1 MMDSKAVYT
10 KTTKGLREVTGKA
23 KILRR
28 DLRNV
33 LKEIDGKRTASELL
47 LKLGGVSEDEL
58 QAALLDLINGDY
70 IREFASATVYP
81 LPEEK
86 KLAAKLEGE
95 SFGFANGGEA
105 QESPN
110 DEAWSLD
117 FTNDEG
123 ESLDFT
129 NDAGVSLDFT
139 AKAGPA
145 SKTGSANEPRSQGD
159 AASAQLAKQA
169 ADAFA
174 KAEAK
179 IKAKIRAEARARQQA
194 EEAAQ
199 REAEEKARLEAE
211 AIGRREAEERARL
224 EVEEKARL
232 EAEEKARREAE
243 EKLKREA
250 EAKARLEAEEKARR
264 EAEEKARREAEE
276 RARLEAEERARLE
289 AEERARLEAEEKA
302 RLEAEAM
309 ARREAEEK
317 ARLEAE
323 ERARLEVEEKA
334 RLEAEERAKREA
346 EERLR
351 LETEE
356 KARQQAEAA
365 RREAEEKLRLEAE
378 ERARLEAEAMARR
391 EAEEK
396 ARLEAEEKL
405 KREAEAKARLE
416 AEEKARLEAEEKLK
430 REAEAKARREAEEK
444 LRLEAEAMARR
455 EAEEKARLEAEET
468 AKREAEEKARFEA
481 EEKAK
486 REAEEK
492 ARLEAEAKARLE
504 AEERARLE
512 AEERARL
519 EAEAIAR
526 REAEER
532 ARREAEEKARLEA
545 EEKLKREAE
554 EKAKLEAEERVRIE
568 AEETAK
574 RDAEAKARREAEE
587 RAGREAEERA
597 RLEAEWEE
605 EARRELGRN
614 LNLTA
619 ELERVDPLA
628 TASVRMRDR
637 LPDNL
642 GKRIATGL
650 LILLVVGLG
659 LIHVLPFDEQRLR
672 LEQTATAQLQ
682 QPVTIKALHWSLLP
696 RPHWRLDGITVG
708 SAGQI
713 KVAQLDAF
721 AALGSLFGGSE
732 FPKVEIDT
740 AVLSEEGLGWLLFGK
755 PHQRSLKL
763 ARINARN
770 IKLESKDIAMPA
782 FDAKIDVGGDGKWR
796 TAHLAAAG
804 QSMDLRPMDGSVR
817 IDFTAASY
825 RMPFGSALEFK
836 DFEVKG
842 VASPGE
848 LAATDFSGYLYGGL
862 LRGNGRLKWGSS
874 WSLDGELNAEQ
885 VDAARLAPGL
895 VRGGKLE
902 GRALYSFR
910 AEDAGRLFA
919 AGHLDG
925 DFIVRK
931 GVLLG
936 VDFGKLLKG
945 ERGSGNSPFSE
956 IAGKFAVDEGR
967 TELRQLRLAA
977 GMMSAS
983 GELRVDP
990 GNKLQG
996 RIRAD
1001 LKSPVLQ
1008 RSASL
1013 ALSGTLDEP
1022 RFNRQ

>member
-145 SKTGSANEPRSQGD
+145 SKTGSATEPRSQGD

-179 IKAKIRAEARARQQA
+179 IKTKIRAEARARQQA

-199 REAEEKARLEAE
+199 R
-211 AIGRREAEERARL
+211 
-224 EVEEKARL
+224 

-250 EAKARLEAEEKARR
+250 EAKARLEAEERARLEAEERARLEAEAIARREVEEKARREAEEKARLEAEAKVRREAEERAKREAEERLRLETEEKARQQAEAARREAEARARREAEEKLRLEAEERARLEAEEKARR

-276 RARLEAEERARLE
+276 KARREAEEKAKREAEEKARREAEAIARREAEEKLRLEAEERARLE

-323 ERARLEVEEKA
+323 E
-334 RLEAEERAKREA
+334 
-346 EERLR
+346 
-351 LETEE
+351 
-356 KARQQAEAA
+356 
-365 RREAEEKLRLEAE
+365 
-378 ERARLEAEAMARR
+378 
-391 EAEEK
+391 
-396 ARLEAEEKL
+396 
-405 KREAEAKARLE
+405 
-416 AEEKARLEAEEKLK
+416 KLK
-430 REAEAKARREAEEK
+430 REAEAKARREAEE
-444 LRLEAEAMARR
+444 R
-455 EAEEKARLEAEET
+455 
-468 AKREAEEKARFEA
+468 AKRET
-481 EEKAK
+481 
-486 REAEEK
+486 
-492 ARLEAEAKARLE
+492 EAKARLK
-504 AEERARLE
+504 

-519 EAEAIAR
+519 EAEAIARREAEERARREAEEKLKREAEAKAR

-755 PHQRSLKL
+755 PHQQSLKL

-796 TAHLAAAG
+796 TARLAAAG

-931 GVLLG
+931 GILLG

-945 ERGSGNSPFSE
+945 ERGSGNSPVSE
-956 IAGKFAVDEGR
+956 IAGKFAVDDGR

>member
-10 KTTKGLREVTGKA
+10 KTAKGLREVTGKA

-58 QAALLDLINGDY
+58 QAALFDLINGDY

-81 LPEEK
+81 LPEK
-86 KLAAKLEGE
+86 RKLVTKPEGE
-95 SFGFANGGEA
+95 SLVFSNGDEPRN
-105 QESPN
+105 SP
-110 DEAWSLD
+110 DGEAWSLD
-117 FTNDEG
+117 FTNDAG

-139 AKAGPA
+139 AEASPA
-145 SKTGSANEPRSQGD
+145 SKTGSANEPRLRGD

-174 KAEAK
+174 KLEAE

-194 EEAAQ
+194 EEAA
-199 REAEEKARLEAE
+199 
-211 AIGRREAEERARL
+211 
-224 EVEEKARL
+224 
-232 EAEEKARREAE
+232 
-243 EKLKREA
+243 KREA
-250 EAKARLEAEEKARR
+250 EAKA
-264 EAEEKARREAEE
+264 
-276 RARLEAEERARLE
+276 
-289 AEERARLEAEEKA
+289 
-302 RLEAEAM
+302 
-309 ARREAEEK
+309 
-317 ARLEAE
+317 
-323 ERARLEVEEKA
+323 
-334 RLEAEERAKREA
+334 KR
-346 EERLR
+346 
-351 LETEE
+351 ETEE

-365 RREAEEKLRLEAE
+365 RREAEAK
-378 ERARLEAEAMARR
+378 ARR
-391 EAEEK
+391 EAEE
-396 ARLEAEEKL
+396 RL
-405 KREAEAKARLE
+405 RL
-416 AEEKARLEAEEKLK
+416 
-430 REAEAKARREAEEK
+430 EAEAKARREAEE
-444 LRLEAEAMARR
+444 RAQ
-455 EAEEKARLEAEET
+455 
-468 AKREAEEKARFEA
+468 
-481 EEKAK
+481 
-486 REAEEK
+486 
-492 ARLEAEAKARLE
+492 LEAEAKAKRE

-512 AEERARL
+512 AEERVRREAEAKAKREAEERARLEAEEKARQQAEAARREAEAKAKREAEEKARQQAEAVRREAEARREAEERARL
-519 EAEAIAR
+519 EAEARAE

-532 ARREAEEKARLEA
+532 ARREAEEKA
-545 EEKLKREAE
+545 K
-554 EKAKLEAEERVRIE
+554 
-568 AEETAK
+568 
-574 RDAEAKARREAEE
+574 
-587 RAGREAEERA
+587 REAEERA
-597 RLEAEWEE
+597 RREAEAKAKREVEEKFRIEADWEE

-614 LNLTA
+614 LNLAA
-619 ELERVDPLA
+619 EVERADSVA
-628 TASVRMRDR
+628 TASLKIRER
-637 LPDNL
+637 LPDKL

-659 LIHVLPFDEQRLR
+659 LIHVVPFDERRLR

-682 QPVTIKALHWSLLP
+682 QPVTIKALHLSLLP
-696 RPHWRLDGITVG
+696 RPHWRLDGVTIG

-713 KVAQLDAF
+713 KVTQLDAF
-721 AALGSLFGGSE
+721 APLGSLFGASE

-740 AVLSEEGLGWLLFGK
+740 AVLSEEGLGWLLFAK
-755 PHQRSLKL
+755 PRQQSLKL
-763 ARINARN
+763 ARIIARN
-770 IKLESKDIAMPA
+770 VRLESKDIATPA
-782 FDAKIDVGGDGKWR
+782 FDARIGVGGDGEWQ

-804 QSMDLRPMDGSVR
+804 QSMDLRPVGGAVQ

-825 RMPFGSALEFK
+825 RLPFGPALAFK

-848 LAATDFSGYLYGGL
+848 LVATDFSGYLYGGL

-874 WSLDGELNAEQ
+874 WSLDGELTAEQ

-895 VRGGKLE
+895 VRDGKLA

-910 AEDAGRLFA
+910 AGDAGRPFA
-919 AGHLDG
+919 AVQLDG

-956 IAGKFAVDEGR
+956 IAGKFSVDGGR

-990 GNKLQG
+990 GDKLQG
-996 RIRAD
+996 RIRVD

-1008 RSASL
+1008 RSAFL

-1022 RFNRQ
+1022 RFSRQ